1 MKTKMHN
8 GSRLLSLLLAVVLV
22 FTLTVP
28 ALAAEK
34 PQDMNLR
41 IAVMSDLHYLSPDM
55 IADTE
60 DFEHA
65 FNSDRKLLKE
75 SSSVLHE
82 MLERVRA
89 DKPDIL
95 LVSGD
100 LTKDGEQECHAALAK
115 QLQQLQQDVPGLKI
129 YVINGNHDIRNYN
142 AKNFNT
148 ADGKAVPATRTHP
161 EDFKR
166 IYDFVY
172 SDPTVI
178 ATFTPAAGNE
188 AGSLSYV
195 ARPVEGLTVIAMDTC
210 RYSSDNTSNG
220 DDEHETSG
228 AISADLEKWVIE
240 QTAAAKA
247 RGDLVIGLEH
257 HGLVPHF
264 DVEPTIL
271 PMYLVN
277 GYERIA
283 QEYADAGMSA
293 VFTGHMHAVDIAAM
307 TTKAGNT
314 FYDIETG
321 SALTY
326 PCPIRFVDLRRST
339 VGGETNTYMSV
350 STKTHIG
357 PINYTDP
364 ATGVAYVIDDLT
376 EYAREFGFS
385 TAMLK
390 TVAGDFVKSFFGKY
404 LPNDTWPVTKIIEN
418 IDKIIEDVASIPVA
432 EGNNLLDFA
441 NWIYRCNLAGE
452 DDGNYPAWV
461 QSGIDQLKS
470 GALLDQVL
478 DIVAKDAFGRGSVLF
493 TKFQGLFTKYLKS
506 QLNDLL
512 VKIVV
517 SMSVDNNCPDDND
530 KTILLEGSNAQVR
543 LLPVTGS
550 SAATTQAYVQGDTAT
565 VFLTSRQ
572 LRAATGAQSGVAV
585 TVDATD
591 PAVGTVVLAGRSIAN
606 ACDAGAAALQ
616 VKFRSGTVTLD
627 ARALAALDLHKDV
640 AVSLASGASLN
651 AAQQRALGSQAAA
664 ATLAN
669 ASVLVDGAA
678 ASCPAGSVRA
688 AVAVNAANDLT
699 AWSLA
704 DDGSISAVGGV
715 YDAGQQT
722 YAFDVVNGV
731 TAIARFPFTDVVAG
745 TWYYGA
751 AAYAYN
757 NGLFAGMTPTTFAPN
772 ATMTRAMLVSV
783 LWRLAGAPAP
793 KAPNTFVDVPDGA
806 WYTDAV
812 TWAAENGVVSG
823 IGGSRFDPSGF
834 VTREQTAEILYNYA
848 HSKGYDVSARA
859 DLTAFPDAASVS
871 GWAEEALSWANAAG
885 LINGTVRDGQT
896 ILDPQGRRKKSRTQ
910 PATAIIGSGRTY
922 KGFLIKSAAP
932 AWAVS
937 AQTTRRQYRS

>member
-148 ADGKAVPATRTHP
+148 PDGKAVPATRTHP

-357 PINYTDP
+357 PIHYTDP

-376 EYAREFGFS
+376 EYARKFGFT

-404 LPNDTWPVTKIIEN
+404 LPNDTWPVTKIIAN
-418 IDKIIEDVASIPVA
+418 IDQIIDDVAAVPIA

-651 AAQQRALGSQAAA
+651 AAQQRALGSQAAT

-688 AVAVNAANDLT
+688 AVAVNAADDLT

-704 DDGSISAVGGV
+704 DDGSISAVGGA

-896 ILDPQGRRKKSRTQ
+896 ILDPQGSASR
-910 PATAIIGSGRTY
+910 
-922 KGFLIKSAAP
+922 
-932 AWAVS
+932 
-937 AQTTRRQYRS
+937 AQVAMILMNYVEHVVNA

>member
-148 ADGKAVPATRTHP
+148 PDGKAVPATRTHP

-195 ARPVEGLTVIAMDTC
+195 ARPVEGLTIIAMDTC
-210 RYSSDNTSNG
+210 RYSKENTSNG
-220 DDEHETSG
+220 TDEHETSG

-357 PINYTDP
+357 PIHYTDP

-376 EYAREFGFS
+376 EYAREFGFT

-390 TVAGDFVKSFFGKY
+390 TVAGDFIKSFFGKY
-404 LPNDTWPVTKIIEN
+404 LPNDTWPVTKIIAN
-418 IDKIIEDVASIPVA
+418 IDQIIDDVAAVPIA

-493 TKFQGLFTKYLKS
+493 TKFQGLFTKYLRS

-688 AVAVNAANDLT
+688 AVAVNAADDLT

-704 DDGSISAVGGV
+704 DDGSISAVGGA

-896 ILDPQGRRKKSRTQ
+896 ILDPQGSASR
-910 PATAIIGSGRTY
+910 
-922 KGFLIKSAAP
+922 
-932 AWAVS
+932 
-937 AQTTRRQYRS
+937 AQVAMILMNYVEHVVNA

>member
-41 IAVMSDLHYLSPDM
+41 IAVISDLHYLSPDM

-75 SSSVLHE
+75 SSSVLRE

-148 ADGKAVPATRTHP
+148 ADGKAVPATRTEP

-172 SDPTVI
+172 SDPTVL
-178 ATFTPAAGNE
+178 ATFTPAEGNKAG
-188 AGSLSYV
+188 GLSYV

-264 DVEPTIL
+264 DVQPTIL

-283 QEYADAGMSA
+283 QEYADAGMSV

-326 PCPIRFVDLRRST
+326 PCPVRFVDLRRST

-357 PINYTDP
+357 PIHYTDP

-376 EYAREFGFS
+376 EYAREFGFT

-404 LPNDTWPVTKIIEN
+404 LPNDTWPVTKIVAN
-418 IDKIIEDVASIPVA
+418 IDQIIDDVAAVPIA

-688 AVAVNAANDLT
+688 AVAVNAADDLT

-704 DDGSISAVGGV
+704 DDGSISAVGGA

-896 ILDPQGRRKKSRTQ
+896 ILDPQGSASR
-910 PATAIIGSGRTY
+910 
-922 KGFLIKSAAP
+922 
-932 AWAVS
+932 
-937 AQTTRRQYRS
+937 AQVAMILMNYVEHVVNA

>member
-65 FNSDRKLLKE
+65 LNSDRKLLKE
-75 SSSVLHE
+75 SSAILNE
-82 MLERVRA
+82 MFERVRA

-115 QLQQLQQDVPGLKI
+115 QLQQLQQDIPGLKI

-148 ADGKAVPATRTHP
+148 ADGKAVPATRTEP

-172 SDPTVI
+172 SDPTVL
-178 ATFTPAAGNE
+178 ATFTPAEGNKAG
-188 AGSLSYV
+188 GLSYV

-264 DVEPTIL
+264 DVQPTIL

-283 QEYADAGMSA
+283 QEYADAGMSV

-307 TTKAGNT
+307 TTAAGNT

-326 PCPIRFVDLRRST
+326 PCPVRFVDLRRST

-357 PINYTDP
+357 PIHYTDP

-376 EYAREFGFS
+376 EYAREFGFT

-404 LPNDTWPVTKIIEN
+404 LPNDTWPVTKIVAN
-418 IDKIIEDVASIPVA
+418 IDQIIDDVAAVPIA

-572 LRAATGAQSGVAV
+572 LRAATGAQPGVAV

-651 AAQQRALGSQAAA
+651 AAQQRALGSQAAT

-688 AVAVNAANDLT
+688 AVAVNAADDLT

-704 DDGSISAVGGV
+704 DDGSISAVGGA

-848 HSKGYDVSARA
+848 HGKGYDVSARA

-871 GWAEEALSWANAAG
+871 GWAKNALSWANAAG

-896 ILDPQGRRKKSRTQ
+896 ILDPQGSASR
-910 PATAIIGSGRTY
+910 
-922 KGFLIKSAAP
+922 
-932 AWAVS
+932 
-937 AQTTRRQYRS
+937 AQVAMILMNYVEHVVNA

>member
-115 QLQQLQQDVPGLKI
+115 QLQQLQQDIPGLKI

-148 ADGKAVPATRTHP
+148 PDGKAVPATRTHP

-264 DVEPTIL
+264 DIEPTIL

-478 DIVAKDAFGRGSVLF
+478 DIVAKDAFGRGSVLL

-688 AVAVNAANDLT
+688 AVAVNAADDLT

-704 DDGSISAVGGV
+704 DDGSISAVGGA

-783 LWRLAGAPAP
+783 LWRLAGEPAP

-859 DLTAFPDAASVS
+859 DLTAFPDAGSVS

-896 ILDPQGRRKKSRTQ
+896 ILDPQGSASR
-910 PATAIIGSGRTY
+910 
-922 KGFLIKSAAP
+922 
-932 AWAVS
+932 
-937 AQTTRRQYRS
+937 AQVAMILMNYVEHVVNA

>member
-148 ADGKAVPATRTHP
+148 ADGKAVPATRTEP

-172 SDPTVI
+172 SDPTVL
-178 ATFTPAAGNE
+178 ATFTPAEGNKAG
-188 AGSLSYV
+188 GLSYV

-264 DVEPTIL
+264 DVQPTIL

-283 QEYADAGMSA
+283 QEYADAGMSV

-326 PCPIRFVDLRRST
+326 PCPVRFVDLRRST

-357 PINYTDP
+357 PIHYTDP

-376 EYAREFGFS
+376 EYAREFGFT

-404 LPNDTWPVTKIIEN
+404 LPNDTWPVTKIVAN
-418 IDKIIEDVASIPVA
+418 IDQIIDDVAAVPIA

-550 SAATTQAYVQGDTAT
+550 NAATTQAYVQGDTAT

-591 PAVGTVVLAGRSIAN
+591 PAVGTVILAGRSIAN

-688 AVAVNAANDLT
+688 AVAVNAADDLT

-704 DDGSISAVGGV
+704 DDGSISAVGGA

-848 HSKGYDVSARA
+848 HNKGYDVSARA

-896 ILDPQGRRKKSRTQ
+896 ILDPQGSASR
-910 PATAIIGSGRTY
+910 
-922 KGFLIKSAAP
+922 
-932 AWAVS
+932 
-937 AQTTRRQYRS
+937 AQVAMILMNYVEHVVNA

>member
-55 IADTE
+55 IADTA

-65 FNSDRKLLKE
+65 LNSDRKLLKE

-148 ADGKAVPATRTHP
+148 PDGKAVPATRTEP
-161 EDFKR
+161 EDFKQ

-172 SDPTVI
+172 SDPTVL
-178 ATFTPAAGNE
+178 ATFTPAEGNKAG
-188 AGSLSYV
+188 GLSYV

-264 DVEPTIL
+264 DVQPTIL

-283 QEYADAGMSA
+283 QEYADAGMSV

-307 TTKAGNT
+307 TTAAGNT

-326 PCPIRFVDLRRST
+326 PCPVRFVDLRRST

-357 PINYTDP
+357 PIHYTDP

-376 EYAREFGFS
+376 EYAREFGF
-385 TAMLK
+385 TTDMLK

-404 LPNDTWPVTKIIEN
+404 LPNDTWPVTKIIAN
-418 IDKIIEDVASIPVA
+418 IDQIIDDVAAVPIA

-651 AAQQRALGSQAAA
+651 AAQQRALGSQAAT
-664 ATLAN
+664 ATLAR
-669 ASVLVDGAA
+669 ASVTVDGAA

-688 AVAVNAANDLT
+688 AVAVNAADDLT

-704 DDGSISAVGGV
+704 DDGSISAVGGA

-859 DLTAFPDAASVS
+859 DLTAFPDAGSVS
-871 GWAEEALSWANAAG
+871 GWAEKALSWANAAG

-896 ILDPQGRRKKSRTQ
+896 ILDPQGSASR
-910 PATAIIGSGRTY
+910 
-922 KGFLIKSAAP
+922 
-932 AWAVS
+932 
-937 AQTTRRQYRS
+937 AQVAMILMNYVEHVVNA

>member
-75 SSSVLHE
+75 SSSILRE

-148 ADGKAVPATRTHP
+148 ADGKAVPATRTEP
-161 EDFKR
+161 EDFKQ

-178 ATFTPAAGNE
+178 ATFTPAEGNKAG
-188 AGSLSYV
+188 GLSYV
-195 ARPVEGLTVIAMDTC
+195 ARPVDGLTVIAMDTC

-264 DVEPTIL
+264 DVQPTIL

-283 QEYADAGMSA
+283 QEYADAGMSV

-307 TTKAGNT
+307 TTAAGNT

-326 PCPIRFVDLRRST
+326 PCPVRFVDLRRST
-339 VGGETNTYMSV
+339 VGGETSTYMSV

-357 PINYTDP
+357 PIHYTDP

-376 EYAREFGFS
+376 EYAREFGFT

-404 LPNDTWPVTKIIEN
+404 LPNDTWPVTKIVAN
-418 IDKIIEDVASIPVA
+418 IDQIIDDVAAVPIA

-651 AAQQRALGSQAAA
+651 AAQQRALGSQAAT

-688 AVAVNAANDLT
+688 AVAVNAADDLT

-704 DDGSISAVGGV
+704 DDGSISAVGGA

-859 DLTAFPDAASVS
+859 DLTAFPDAGSVS

-896 ILDPQGRRKKSRTQ
+896 ILDPQGSASR
-910 PATAIIGSGRTY
+910 
-922 KGFLIKSAAP
+922 
-932 AWAVS
+932 
-937 AQTTRRQYRS
+937 AQVAMILMNYVEHVVNA

>member
-115 QLQQLQQDVPGLKI
+115 QLQQLQQDIPGLKI

-148 ADGKAVPATRTHP
+148 TDGKAVPATRTHP

-195 ARPVEGLTVIAMDTC
+195 ARPVEGLTIVAMDTC
-210 RYSSDNTSNG
+210 RYSKENTSNG
-220 DDEHETSG
+220 TDEHETSG

-461 QSGIDQLKS
+461 QSGMDQLRS

-478 DIVAKDAFGRGSVLF
+478 DIVAKDAFGRSSVLF
-493 TKFQGLFTKYLKS
+493 TKFQGLFTKYLKG

-651 AAQQRALGSQAAA
+651 AAQQRAIGSQAAT

-688 AVAVNAANDLT
+688 AVAVNAADDLT

-704 DDGSISAVGGV
+704 DDGSISAVGGA

-896 ILDPQGRRKKSRTQ
+896 ILDPQGSASR
-910 PATAIIGSGRTY
+910 
-922 KGFLIKSAAP
+922 
-932 AWAVS
+932 
-937 AQTTRRQYRS
+937 AQIAMILMNYVEHVVNA

>member
-148 ADGKAVPATRTHP
+148 ADGKAVPATRTEP

-172 SDPTVI
+172 SDPTVL
-178 ATFTPAAGNE
+178 ATFTPAEGNKAG
-188 AGSLSYV
+188 GLSYV

-264 DVEPTIL
+264 DVQPTIL

-283 QEYADAGMSA
+283 QEYADAGMSV

-326 PCPIRFVDLRRST
+326 PCPVRFVDLRRST

-357 PINYTDP
+357 PIHYTDP

-376 EYAREFGFS
+376 EYAREFGF
-385 TAMLK
+385 TTDMLK
-390 TVAGDFVKSFFGKY
+390 TVAGDFIKSFFGKY
-404 LPNDTWPVTKIIEN
+404 LPNDTWPVTKIIAN
-418 IDKIIEDVASIPVA
+418 IDQIIDDVAAVPIA

-688 AVAVNAANDLT
+688 AVAVNAADDLT

-704 DDGSISAVGGV
+704 DDGSISAVGGA

-896 ILDPQGRRKKSRTQ
+896 ILDPQGSASR
-910 PATAIIGSGRTY
+910 
-922 KGFLIKSAAP
+922 
-932 AWAVS
+932 
-937 AQTTRRQYRS
+937 AQVAMILMNYVEHVVNA

>member
-115 QLQQLQQDVPGLKI
+115 QLQQLQQDIPGLKI

-148 ADGKAVPATRTHP
+148 PDGKAVPATRTHP

-376 EYAREFGFS
+376 EYARKFGFS

-404 LPNDTWPVTKIIEN
+404 LPNDTWPVTKIVAN
-418 IDKIIEDVASIPVA
+418 IDKIIDDVAAVPIA

-461 QSGIDQLKS
+461 QSGMDQLRS

-478 DIVAKDAFGRGSVLF
+478 DIVAKDAFGRSSVLF
-493 TKFQGLFTKYLKS
+493 TKFQGLFTKYLKG

-651 AAQQRALGSQAAA
+651 AAQQRALGSQAAT

-688 AVAVNAANDLT
+688 AVAVNAADDLT

-704 DDGSISAVGGV
+704 DDGSISAVGGA

-859 DLTAFPDAASVS
+859 DLTAFPDAGSVS

-896 ILDPQGRRKKSRTQ
+896 ILDPQGSASR
-910 PATAIIGSGRTY
+910 
-922 KGFLIKSAAP
+922 
-932 AWAVS
+932 
-937 AQTTRRQYRS
+937 AQVAMILMNYVEHVVNA

>member
-264 DVEPTIL
+264 DVQPTIL

-283 QEYADAGMSA
+283 QEYADAGMSV

-326 PCPIRFVDLRRST
+326 PCPVRFVDLRRST

-357 PINYTDP
+357 PIHYTDP

-376 EYAREFGFS
+376 EYAREFGFT

-390 TVAGDFVKSFFGKY
+390 TVAGDFIKSFFGKY
-404 LPNDTWPVTKIIEN
+404 LPNDTWPVTKIIAN
-418 IDKIIEDVASIPVA
+418 IDQIIDDVAAVPIA

-688 AVAVNAANDLT
+688 AVAVNAADDLT

-704 DDGSISAVGGV
+704 DDGSISAVGGA

-812 TWAAENGVVSG
+812 TWAAENGAVSG

-885 LINGTVRDGQT
+885 LINGTVRDGRT
-896 ILDPQGRRKKSRTQ
+896 ILDPQGSASR
-910 PATAIIGSGRTY
+910 
-922 KGFLIKSAAP
+922 
-932 AWAVS
+932 
-937 AQTTRRQYRS
+937 AQVAMILMNYVEHVVNA

>member
-115 QLQQLQQDVPGLKI
+115 QLQQLQQDIPGLKI

-148 ADGKAVPATRTHP
+148 PDGKAVPATRTHP

-195 ARPVEGLTVIAMDTC
+195 ARPVEGLTIVAMDTC
-210 RYSSDNTSNG
+210 RYSKENTSNG
-220 DDEHETSG
+220 TDEHETSG

-357 PINYTDP
+357 PIHYTDP

-376 EYAREFGFS
+376 EYAREFGFT

-390 TVAGDFVKSFFGKY
+390 TVAGDFIKSFFGKY
-404 LPNDTWPVTKIIEN
+404 LPNDTWPVTKIIAN
-418 IDKIIEDVASIPVA
+418 IDQIIDDVAAVPIA

-651 AAQQRALGSQAAA
+651 AAQQRALGSQAAT

-688 AVAVNAANDLT
+688 AVAVNAADDLT

-704 DDGSISAVGGV
+704 DDGSISAVGGA

-896 ILDPQGRRKKSRTQ
+896 ILDPQGSASR
-910 PATAIIGSGRTY
+910 
-922 KGFLIKSAAP
+922 
-932 AWAVS
+932 
-937 AQTTRRQYRS
+937 AQVAMILMNYVEHVVNA

>member
-148 ADGKAVPATRTHP
+148 PDGKAVPATRTHP

-195 ARPVEGLTVIAMDTC
+195 ARPVEGLTIVAMDTC
-210 RYSSDNTSNG
+210 RYSKENTSNG
-220 DDEHETSG
+220 TDEHETSG

-283 QEYADAGMSA
+283 QEYADAGMSV

-326 PCPIRFVDLRRST
+326 PCPVRFVDLSRTT

-357 PINYTDP
+357 PIHYTDP

-376 EYAREFGFS
+376 EYAREFGFT

-390 TVAGDFVKSFFGKY
+390 TVAGDFIKSFFGKY
-404 LPNDTWPVTKIIEN
+404 LPNDTWPVTKIVAN
-418 IDKIIEDVASIPVA
+418 IDQIIDDVAAVPIA

-572 LRAATGAQSGVAV
+572 LRTATGAQSGVAV

-688 AVAVNAANDLT
+688 AVAVNAADDLT

-704 DDGSISAVGGV
+704 DDGSISAVGGA

-896 ILDPQGRRKKSRTQ
+896 ILDPQGSASR
-910 PATAIIGSGRTY
+910 
-922 KGFLIKSAAP
+922 
-932 AWAVS
+932 
-937 AQTTRRQYRS
+937 AQVAMILMNYVEHVVNA

>member
-75 SSSVLHE
+75 SSSVLRE

-148 ADGKAVPATRTHP
+148 ADGKAVPATRTEP

-178 ATFTPAAGNE
+178 ATFTPAEGNKAG
-188 AGSLSYV
+188 GLSYV

-210 RYSSDNTSNG
+210 RYSSDNTSIG

-264 DVEPTIL
+264 DVQPTIL

-277 GYERIA
+277 GYGRIA
-283 QEYADAGMSA
+283 QEYADAGMSV

-307 TTKAGNT
+307 TTASGNT

-326 PCPIRFVDLRRST
+326 PCPVRFVDLRRST

-357 PINYTDP
+357 PIHYTDP

-376 EYAREFGFS
+376 EYAREFGFT

-404 LPNDTWPVTKIIEN
+404 LPNDTWPVTKIVAN
-418 IDKIIEDVASIPVA
+418 IDQIIDDVAAIPIA

-651 AAQQRALGSQAAA
+651 AAQQRALGSQAAT

-688 AVAVNAANDLT
+688 AVAVNAADDLT
-699 AWSLA
+699 AWSLV
-704 DDGSISAVGGV
+704 DDGSISAVGGA

-783 LWRLAGAPAP
+783 LWRLAGEPAP

-896 ILDPQGRRKKSRTQ
+896 ILDPQGSASR
-910 PATAIIGSGRTY
+910 
-922 KGFLIKSAAP
+922 
-932 AWAVS
+932 
-937 AQTTRRQYRS
+937 AQVAMILMNYVEHVVNA

>member
-148 ADGKAVPATRTHP
+148 PDGKAVPATRTEP
-161 EDFKR
+161 EDFKQ

-172 SDPTVI
+172 SDPTVL
-178 ATFTPAAGNE
+178 ATFTPAEGNKAG
-188 AGSLSYV
+188 GLSYV
-195 ARPVEGLTVIAMDTC
+195 ARPVDGLTVIAMDTC

-264 DVEPTIL
+264 DVQPTIL

-283 QEYADAGMSA
+283 QEYADAGMSV

-307 TTKAGNT
+307 TTASGNT

-326 PCPIRFVDLRRST
+326 PCPVRFVDLRRST

-357 PINYTDP
+357 PIHYTDP
-364 ATGVAYVIDDLT
+364 ATGIAYVIDDLT
-376 EYAREFGFS
+376 EYAREFGF
-385 TAMLK
+385 TTDMLK

-404 LPNDTWPVTKIIEN
+404 LPNDTWPVTKIIAN
-418 IDKIIEDVASIPVA
+418 IDQIIDDVAAVPIA

-493 TKFQGLFTKYLKS
+493 TKFQGLFTKYLKG

-688 AVAVNAANDLT
+688 AVAVNAADDLT

-704 DDGSISAVGGV
+704 DDGSISAVGGA

-783 LWRLAGAPAP
+783 LWRLAGEPAP

-859 DLTAFPDAASVS
+859 DLTAFPDAGSVS
-871 GWAEEALSWANAAG
+871 GWAEKALSWANAAG

-896 ILDPQGRRKKSRTQ
+896 ILDPQGSASR
-910 PATAIIGSGRTY
+910 
-922 KGFLIKSAAP
+922 
-932 AWAVS
+932 
-937 AQTTRRQYRS
+937 AQVAMILMNYVEHVVNA

>member
-1 MKTKMHN
+1 MKTRMHN

-148 ADGKAVPATRTHP
+148 ADGKAVPATRTEP

-172 SDPTVI
+172 SDPTVL
-178 ATFTPAAGNE
+178 ATFTPAEGNKAG
-188 AGSLSYV
+188 GLSYV

-264 DVEPTIL
+264 DVQPTIL

-283 QEYADAGMSA
+283 QEYADAGMSV

-326 PCPIRFVDLRRST
+326 PCPVRFVDLRRST

-357 PINYTDP
+357 PIHYTDP

-376 EYAREFGFS
+376 EYAREFGFT

-404 LPNDTWPVTKIIEN
+404 LPNDTWPVTKIVAN
-418 IDKIIEDVASIPVA
+418 IDQIIDDVAAVPIA

-627 ARALAALDLHKDV
+627 ARALAALDLHRDV

-688 AVAVNAANDLT
+688 AVAVNAADDLT

-704 DDGSISAVGGV
+704 DDGSISAVSGA

-896 ILDPQGRRKKSRTQ
+896 ILDPQGSASR
-910 PATAIIGSGRTY
+910 
-922 KGFLIKSAAP
+922 
-932 AWAVS
+932 
-937 AQTTRRQYRS
+937 AQVAMILMNYVEHVVNA

>member
-22 FTLTVP
+22 LTLTVP

-115 QLQQLQQDVPGLKI
+115 QLQQLQQDIPGLKI

-148 ADGKAVPATRTHP
+148 PDGKAVPATRTHP

-195 ARPVEGLTVIAMDTC
+195 ARPVEGLTIVAMDTC
-210 RYSSDNTSNG
+210 RYSKENTSNG
-220 DDEHETSG
+220 TDEHETSG

-404 LPNDTWPVTKIIEN
+404 LPNDTWPVTKIVAN
-418 IDKIIEDVASIPVA
+418 IDQIIDDVAAVPIA

-688 AVAVNAANDLT
+688 AVAVNAADDLT

-704 DDGSISAVGGV
+704 DDGSISAVSGA

-896 ILDPQGRRKKSRTQ
+896 ILDPQGSASR
-910 PATAIIGSGRTY
+910 
-922 KGFLIKSAAP
+922 
-932 AWAVS
+932 
-937 AQTTRRQYRS
+937 AQVAMILMNYVEHVVNA

>member
-65 FNSDRKLLKE
+65 LNSDRKLLKE
-75 SSSVLHE
+75 SSAILNE
-82 MLERVRA
+82 MFERVRA

-148 ADGKAVPATRTHP
+148 ADGKAVLATRTEP

-178 ATFTPAAGNE
+178 ATFTPAEGNKAG
-188 AGSLSYV
+188 GLSYV

-210 RYSSDNTSNG
+210 RYSSDNTSIG

-264 DVEPTIL
+264 DVQPTIL

-283 QEYADAGMSA
+283 QEYADAGMSV

-307 TTKAGNT
+307 TTAAGNT

-326 PCPIRFVDLRRST
+326 PCPVRFVDLRRST

-357 PINYTDP
+357 PIHYTDP
-364 ATGVAYVIDDLT
+364 ATGTAHVIDDLT

-385 TAMLK
+385 TDMLK

-404 LPNDTWPVTKIIEN
+404 LPNDTWPVTKIVAN
-418 IDKIIEDVASIPVA
+418 IDQIIDDVAAIPIA
-432 EGNNLLDFA
+432 EGKNLLDFA
-441 NWIYRCNLAGE
+441 NWIYQCNLAGE

-461 QSGIDQLKS
+461 QSGVDQLKS

-688 AVAVNAANDLT
+688 AVAVNAADDLT

-704 DDGSISAVGGV
+704 DDGSISAVGGA

-783 LWRLAGAPAP
+783 LWRLAGEPAP

-859 DLTAFPDAASVS
+859 DLTAFPDAGSVS

-896 ILDPQGRRKKSRTQ
+896 ILDPQGSASR
-910 PATAIIGSGRTY
+910 
-922 KGFLIKSAAP
+922 
-932 AWAVS
+932 
-937 AQTTRRQYRS
+937 AQVAMILMNYVEHVVNA

>member
-195 ARPVEGLTVIAMDTC
+195 ARPVEGLTIVAMDTC
-210 RYSSDNTSNG
+210 RYSKENTSNG
-220 DDEHETSG
+220 TDEHETSG

-326 PCPIRFVDLRRST
+326 PCPVRFVDLRRTT

-357 PINYTDP
+357 PIHYTDP

-376 EYAREFGFS
+376 EYAREFGFT

-390 TVAGDFVKSFFGKY
+390 TVAGDFIKSFFGKY
-404 LPNDTWPVTKIIEN
+404 LPNDTWPVTKIVAN
-418 IDKIIEDVASIPVA
+418 IDQIIDDVAAVPIA

-688 AVAVNAANDLT
+688 AVAVNAADDLT

-704 DDGSISAVGGV
+704 DDGSISAVSGA
-715 YDAGQQT
+715 YDAGLQT

-783 LWRLAGAPAP
+783 LWRLAGEPAP

-859 DLTAFPDAASVS
+859 DLTAFPDAGSVS

-896 ILDPQGRRKKSRTQ
+896 ILDPQGSASR
-910 PATAIIGSGRTY
+910 
-922 KGFLIKSAAP
+922 
-932 AWAVS
+932 
-937 AQTTRRQYRS
+937 AQVAMILMNYVEHVVNA

>member
-148 ADGKAVPATRTHP
+148 ADGKAVPATRTEP

-172 SDPTVI
+172 SDPTVL
-178 ATFTPAAGNE
+178 ATFTPAEGNKAG
-188 AGSLSYV
+188 GLSYV

-264 DVEPTIL
+264 DVQPTIL

-283 QEYADAGMSA
+283 QEYADAGMSV

-326 PCPIRFVDLRRST
+326 PCPVRFVDLRRST

-357 PINYTDP
+357 PIHYTDP

-376 EYAREFGFS
+376 EYAREFGFT

-404 LPNDTWPVTKIIEN
+404 LPNDTWPVTKIVAN
-418 IDKIIEDVASIPVA
+418 IDQIIDDVAAIPIA

-627 ARALAALDLHKDV
+627 ARALAALDLHRDV

-688 AVAVNAANDLT
+688 AVAVNAADDLT

-704 DDGSISAVGGV
+704 DDGSISAVSGA

-896 ILDPQGRRKKSRTQ
+896 ILDPQGSASR
-910 PATAIIGSGRTY
+910 
-922 KGFLIKSAAP
+922 
-932 AWAVS
+932 
-937 AQTTRRQYRS
+937 AQVAMILMNYVEHVVNA

>member
-28 ALAAEK
+28 AFAAEK

-65 FNSDRKLLKE
+65 LNSDRKLLKE

-148 ADGKAVPATRTHP
+148 ADGKAVPATRTEP
-161 EDFKR
+161 EDFKQ

-178 ATFTPAAGNE
+178 ATFTPAEGNKAG
-188 AGSLSYV
+188 GLSYV
-195 ARPVEGLTVIAMDTC
+195 ARPVDGLTVIAMDTC

-264 DVEPTIL
+264 DVQPTIL

-283 QEYADAGMSA
+283 QEYADAGMSV

-307 TTKAGNT
+307 TTAAGNT

-326 PCPIRFVDLRRST
+326 PCPVRFVDLRRST

-357 PINYTDP
+357 PIHYTDP

-376 EYAREFGFS
+376 EYAREFGF
-385 TAMLK
+385 TTDMLK

-404 LPNDTWPVTKIIEN
+404 LPNDTWPVTKIIAN
-418 IDKIIEDVASIPVA
+418 IDQIIDDVAAVPIA

-550 SAATTQAYVQGDTAT
+550 GTASTQAYVQGDTAT

-651 AAQQRALGSQAAA
+651 AAQQRALGSQAAT

-669 ASVLVDGAA
+669 ASILVDGAA

-688 AVAVNAANDLT
+688 AVAVNAADDLT

-704 DDGSISAVGGV
+704 DDGSISAVGGA
-715 YDAGQQT
+715 YDAGQQA

-783 LWRLAGAPAP
+783 LWRLAGEPAP

-859 DLTAFPDAASVS
+859 DLTAFPDAGSVS

-896 ILDPQGRRKKSRTQ
+896 ILDPQGSASR
-910 PATAIIGSGRTY
+910 
-922 KGFLIKSAAP
+922 
-932 AWAVS
+932 
-937 AQTTRRQYRS
+937 AQVAMILMNYVEHVVNA

>member
-75 SSSVLHE
+75 SSSVLRE

-148 ADGKAVPATRTHP
+148 ADGKAVPATRTEP

-172 SDPTVI
+172 SDPTVL
-178 ATFTPAAGNE
+178 ATFTPAEGNKAG
-188 AGSLSYV
+188 GLSYV

-264 DVEPTIL
+264 DVQPTIL

-283 QEYADAGMSA
+283 QEYADAGMSV

-326 PCPIRFVDLRRST
+326 PCPVRFVDLRRST

-357 PINYTDP
+357 PIHYTDP

-376 EYAREFGFS
+376 EYAREFGFT

-404 LPNDTWPVTKIIEN
+404 LPNDTWPVTKIVAN
-418 IDKIIEDVASIPVA
+418 IDQIIDDVAAVPIA

-627 ARALAALDLHKDV
+627 ARALAALDLHRDV

-688 AVAVNAANDLT
+688 AVAVNAADDLT

-704 DDGSISAVGGV
+704 DDGSISAVSGA

-859 DLTAFPDAASVS
+859 DLTAFPDAGSVS

-896 ILDPQGRRKKSRTQ
+896 ILDPQGSASR
-910 PATAIIGSGRTY
+910 
-922 KGFLIKSAAP
+922 
-932 AWAVS
+932 
-937 AQTTRRQYRS
+937 AQVAMILMNYVEHVVNA

>member
-75 SSSVLHE
+75 SSSVLRE

-142 AKNFNT
+142 AKNFST
-148 ADGKAVPATRTHP
+148 ADGKAVPATRTEP

-178 ATFTPAAGNE
+178 ATFTPAEGNKAG
-188 AGSLSYV
+188 GLSYV

-264 DVEPTIL
+264 DVQPTIL

-283 QEYADAGMSA
+283 QEYADAGMSV

-326 PCPIRFVDLRRST
+326 PCPVRFVDLRRST

-357 PINYTDP
+357 PIHYTDP

-376 EYAREFGFS
+376 EYAREFGFT

-404 LPNDTWPVTKIIEN
+404 LPNDTWPVTKIVAN
-418 IDKIIEDVASIPVA
+418 IDQIIDDVAAVPIA

-550 SAATTQAYVQGDTAT
+550 NAATTQAYVQGDTAT

-688 AVAVNAANDLT
+688 AVAVNAADDLT

-704 DDGSISAVGGV
+704 DDGSISAVSGA

-896 ILDPQGRRKKSRTQ
+896 ILDPQGSASR
-910 PATAIIGSGRTY
+910 
-922 KGFLIKSAAP
+922 
-932 AWAVS
+932 
-937 AQTTRRQYRS
+937 AQVAMILMNYVEHVVNA

>member
-1 MKTKMHN
+1 MNHSKRI
-8 GSRLLSLLLAVVLV
+8 GSRLLSLLLAVALVLA
-22 FTLTVP
+22 LSVP
-28 ALAAEK
+28 AFAA
-34 PQDMNLR
+34 QDSHSGADTGTLK
-41 IAVMSDLHYLSPDM
+41 IAVMSDDHYLSPSM
-55 IADTE
+55 IRDTADYTT
-60 DFEHA
+60 A
-65 FNSDRKLLKE
+65 LNSDRKMFAE
-75 SSSVLHE
+75 SDAILRT
-82 MLERVRA
+82 MLDAVRQ
-89 DKPDIL
+89 DKPDVL
-95 LVSGD
+95 LISGD
-100 LTKDGEQECHAALAK
+100 LTKDGEQECHKALAK
-115 QLQQLQQDVPGLKI
+115 ALQQLQRDVPGLKV
-129 YVINGNHDIRNYN
+129 YVINGNHDIRN
-142 AKNFNT
+142 ADALNFNT
-148 ADGKAVPATRTHP
+148 ADGKAVPATRTDP

-166 IYDFVY
+166 IYDFIY

-178 ATFTPAAGNE
+178 ATYTPPAGKE
-188 AGSLSYV
+188 AGGLSYV
-195 ARPVEGLTVIAMDTC
+195 ARPADGYTLVVIDTG
-210 RYSSDNTSNG
+210 RYSSDNTSTGKN
-220 DDEHETSG
+220 EHETSG
-228 AISADLEKWVIE
+228 AISADLEQWVIA
-240 QTAAAKA
+240 QIKAAKA
-247 RGDLVIGLEH
+247 RGDVVLGMQH
-257 HGLVPHF
+257 HGLIAHF
-264 DVEPTIL
+264 DVQPTIL

-277 GYERIA
+277 NYDRLA
-283 QEYADAGMSA
+283 QEYADAGMS
-293 VFTGHMHAVDIAAM
+293 VMFPGHSHAVDIASA
-307 TTKAGNT
+307 TTAAGNT
-314 FYDIETG
+314 IYDIETG
-321 SALTY
+321 SGLTY
-326 PCPIRFVDLRRST
+326 PSPLRFVELRRSADAT
-339 VGGETNTYMSV
+339 VV
-350 STKTHIG
+350 STGVRTHFGSIH
-357 PINYTDP
+357 YTDP
-364 ATGVAYVIDDLT
+364 LTGTAKTIDDLT
-376 EYAREFGFS
+376 EYGRAHGFS
-385 TAMLK
+385 TDMLK
-390 TVAGDFVKSFFGKY
+390 TVAGSFIKSFFGKF
-404 LPNDTWPVTKIIEN
+404 LPNDTWPVTKIIAN
-418 IDKIIEDVASIPVA
+418 IDQIIDDVAAIPIA

-441 NWIYRCNLAGE
+441 NWIYQCNLAGE

-461 QSGIDQLKS
+461 QSGVDQLKS

-478 DIVAKDAFGRGSVLF
+478 DIVARDTFGCGSVLF
-493 TKFQGLFTKYLKS
+493 TKFQGLFTRYLKS

-517 SMSVDNNCPDDND
+517 SMSVDNNCADDND
-530 KTILLEGSNAQVR
+530 MTFLIANSGDAQIR
-543 LLPVTGS
+543 LLPVSGS
-550 SAATTQAYVQGDTAT
+550 SAATTQAYVQGSTAT

-572 LRAATGAQSGVAV
+572 LRAATDAQFDATV
-585 TVDATD
+585 TINATD
-591 PAVGTVVLAGRSIAN
+591 PAADTVILSGRSIIN
-606 ACDAGAAALQ
+606 ARNAGVAALQ

-640 AVSLASGASLN
+640 AVSLTGASLN
-651 AAQQRALGSQAAA
+651 AAQQRALGTQAAA

-688 AVAVNAANDLT
+688 AVAVNAADDLT

-704 DDGSISAVGGV
+704 DDGSISAVGGA

-859 DLTAFPDAASVS
+859 DLTVFPDAGSVS
-871 GWAEEALSWANAAG
+871 GWAEKALSWANAAG

-896 ILDPQGRRKKSRTQ
+896 ILDPQGSASR
-910 PATAIIGSGRTY
+910 
-922 KGFLIKSAAP
+922 
-932 AWAVS
+932 
-937 AQTTRRQYRS
+937 AQVAMILMNYVEHVVNA

>member
-115 QLQQLQQDVPGLKI
+115 QLQQLQQDIPGLKI

-148 ADGKAVPATRTHP
+148 PDGKAVPATRTHP

-461 QSGIDQLKS
+461 QSGMDQLRS

-478 DIVAKDAFGRGSVLF
+478 DIVAKDAFGRSSVLF
-493 TKFQGLFTKYLKS
+493 TKFQGLFTKYLKG

-688 AVAVNAANDLT
+688 AVAVNAADDLT

-704 DDGSISAVGGV
+704 DDGSISAVGGA

-859 DLTAFPDAASVS
+859 DLSVFPDAGSVS
-871 GWAEEALSWANAAG
+871 GWAQDALAWANASG

-896 ILDPQGRRKKSRTQ
+896 ILDPQGSASR
-910 PATAIIGSGRTY
+910 
-922 KGFLIKSAAP
+922 
-932 AWAVS
+932 
-937 AQTTRRQYRS
+937 AQVAMILMNYVEHVVNA

>member
-115 QLQQLQQDVPGLKI
+115 QLQQLQQDIPGLKI

-148 ADGKAVPATRTHP
+148 PDGKAVPATRTHP

-357 PINYTDP
+357 PIHYTDP

-376 EYAREFGFS
+376 EYARKFGFT

-404 LPNDTWPVTKIIEN
+404 LPNDTWPVTKIIAN
-418 IDKIIEDVASIPVA
+418 IDQIIDDVAAVPIA

-478 DIVAKDAFGRGSVLF
+478 DIVAKDAFGRGSVLL

-651 AAQQRALGSQAAA
+651 AAQQRALGSQAAT

-688 AVAVNAANDLT
+688 AVAVNAADDLT

-704 DDGSISAVGGV
+704 DDGSISAVGGA

-783 LWRLAGAPAP
+783 LWRLAGEPAP

-896 ILDPQGRRKKSRTQ
+896 ILDPQGSASR
-910 PATAIIGSGRTY
+910 
-922 KGFLIKSAAP
+922 
-932 AWAVS
+932 
-937 AQTTRRQYRS
+937 AQVAMILMNYVEHVVNA

>member
-1 MKTKMHN
+1 MKTRMHN

-148 ADGKAVPATRTHP
+148 ADGKAVPATRTEP

-172 SDPTVI
+172 SDPTVL
-178 ATFTPAAGNE
+178 ATFTPAEGNKAG
-188 AGSLSYV
+188 GLSYV

-247 RGDLVIGLEH
+247 RGDLAIGLEH

-264 DVEPTIL
+264 DVQPTIL

-283 QEYADAGMSA
+283 QEYADAGMSV

-326 PCPIRFVDLRRST
+326 PCPVRFVDLRRST

-357 PINYTDP
+357 PIHYTDP

-376 EYAREFGFS
+376 EYAREFGFT

-404 LPNDTWPVTKIIEN
+404 LPNDTWPVTKIVAN
-418 IDKIIEDVASIPVA
+418 IDQIIDDVAAVPIA

-688 AVAVNAANDLT
+688 AVAVNAADDLT

-704 DDGSISAVGGV
+704 DDGSISAVGGA

-783 LWRLAGAPAP
+783 LWRLAGEPAP

-859 DLTAFPDAASVS
+859 DLTAFPDAGSVS
-871 GWAEEALSWANAAG
+871 GWAEKALSWANAAG

-896 ILDPQGRRKKSRTQ
+896 ILDPQGSASR
-910 PATAIIGSGRTY
+910 
-922 KGFLIKSAAP
+922 
-932 AWAVS
+932 
-937 AQTTRRQYRS
+937 AQVAMILMNYVEHVVNA

>member
-148 ADGKAVPATRTHP
+148 ADGKAVPATRTEP

-172 SDPTVI
+172 SDPTVL
-178 ATFTPAAGNE
+178 ATFTPAEGNKAG
-188 AGSLSYV
+188 GLSYV

-264 DVEPTIL
+264 DVQPTIL

-283 QEYADAGMSA
+283 QEYADAGMSV

-314 FYDIETG
+314 FYDTETG

-326 PCPIRFVDLRRST
+326 PCPVRFVDLRRST

-357 PINYTDP
+357 PIHYTDP

-376 EYAREFGFS
+376 EYAREFGF
-385 TAMLK
+385 TTDMLK

-404 LPNDTWPVTKIIEN
+404 LPNDTWPVTKIVAN
-418 IDKIIEDVASIPVA
+418 IDQIIDDVAAVPIA

-688 AVAVNAANDLT
+688 AVAVNAADDLT

-704 DDGSISAVGGV
+704 DDGSISAVGGA

-859 DLTAFPDAASVS
+859 DLTAFPDAGSVS

-896 ILDPQGRRKKSRTQ
+896 ILDPQGSASR
-910 PATAIIGSGRTY
+910 
-922 KGFLIKSAAP
+922 
-932 AWAVS
+932 
-937 AQTTRRQYRS
+937 AQVAMILMNYVEHVVNA

>member
-115 QLQQLQQDVPGLKI
+115 QLKQLQQDVPGLKI
-129 YVINGNHDIRNYN
+129 YVINGNHDIRNYK

-148 ADGKAVPATRTHP
+148 ADGKAVPATRTEP
-161 EDFKR
+161 EDFKQ

-178 ATFTPAAGNE
+178 ATFTPAEGNKAG
-188 AGSLSYV
+188 GLSYV

-228 AISADLEKWVIE
+228 AISAELEKWVIE

-264 DVEPTIL
+264 DVQPTIL

-283 QEYADAGMSA
+283 QEYADAGMSV

-326 PCPIRFVDLRRST
+326 PCPVRFVDLRRST

-357 PINYTDP
+357 PIHYTDP

-376 EYAREFGFS
+376 EYAREFGFT

-404 LPNDTWPVTKIIEN
+404 LPNDTWPVTKIVAN
-418 IDKIIEDVASIPVA
+418 IDQIIDDVAAVPIA

-688 AVAVNAANDLT
+688 AVAVNAADDLT

-704 DDGSISAVGGV
+704 DDGSISAVGGA

-783 LWRLAGAPAP
+783 LWRLAGEPAP

-859 DLTAFPDAASVS
+859 DLTAFPDAGSVS

-896 ILDPQGRRKKSRTQ
+896 ILDPQGSASR
-910 PATAIIGSGRTY
+910 
-922 KGFLIKSAAP
+922 
-932 AWAVS
+932 
-937 AQTTRRQYRS
+937 AQVAMILMNYVEHVVNA

>member
-55 IADTE
+55 IADTA

-65 FNSDRKLLKE
+65 LNSDRKLLKE
-75 SSSVLHE
+75 SSAILYE
-82 MLERVRA
+82 KFEQVRA

-148 ADGKAVPATRTHP
+148 ADGKAVPATRTEP

-172 SDPTVI
+172 SDPTVL
-178 ATFTPAAGNE
+178 ATFTPAEGNKAG
-188 AGSLSYV
+188 GLSYV

-264 DVEPTIL
+264 DVQPTIL

-283 QEYADAGMSA
+283 QEYADAGMSV

-326 PCPIRFVDLRRST
+326 PCPVRFVDLRRST

-357 PINYTDP
+357 PIHYTDP

-376 EYAREFGFS
+376 EYAREFGF
-385 TAMLK
+385 TTDMLK

-404 LPNDTWPVTKIIEN
+404 LPNDTWPVTKIIAN
-418 IDKIIEDVASIPVA
+418 IDQIIDDVAAVPIA

-664 ATLAN
+664 ATLVN

-688 AVAVNAANDLT
+688 AVAVNAADDLT

-704 DDGSISAVGGV
+704 DDGSISAVGGA

-896 ILDPQGRRKKSRTQ
+896 ILDPQGSASR
-910 PATAIIGSGRTY
+910 
-922 KGFLIKSAAP
+922 
-932 AWAVS
+932 
-937 AQTTRRQYRS
+937 AQVAMILMNYVEHVVNA

>member
-75 SSSVLHE
+75 SSSVLRE

-115 QLQQLQQDVPGLKI
+115 QLQQLQQDIPGLKI

-148 ADGKAVPATRTHP
+148 PDGKAVPATRTHP

-195 ARPVEGLTVIAMDTC
+195 ARPVEGLTIVAMDTC
-210 RYSSDNTSNG
+210 RYSKENTSNG
-220 DDEHETSG
+220 TDEHETSG

-357 PINYTDP
+357 PIHYTDP

-376 EYAREFGFS
+376 EYAREFGFT

-390 TVAGDFVKSFFGKY
+390 TVAGDFIKSFFGKY
-404 LPNDTWPVTKIIEN
+404 LPNDTWPVTKIIAN
-418 IDKIIEDVASIPVA
+418 IDQIIDDVAAVPIA

-461 QSGIDQLKS
+461 QSGVDQLKS

-627 ARALAALDLHKDV
+627 ARALAALDLHRDV

-688 AVAVNAANDLT
+688 AVAVNAADDLT

-704 DDGSISAVGGV
+704 DDGSISAVSGA

-896 ILDPQGRRKKSRTQ
+896 ILDPQGSASR
-910 PATAIIGSGRTY
+910 
-922 KGFLIKSAAP
+922 
-932 AWAVS
+932 
-937 AQTTRRQYRS
+937 AQVAMILMNYVEHVVNA

>member
-115 QLQQLQQDVPGLKI
+115 QLQQLQQDIPGLKI

-148 ADGKAVPATRTHP
+148 PDGKAVPATRTHP

-376 EYAREFGFS
+376 EYARKFGFS

-404 LPNDTWPVTKIIEN
+404 LPNDTWPVTKIVAN
-418 IDKIIEDVASIPVA
+418 IDKIIDDVAAVPIA

-461 QSGIDQLKS
+461 QSGMDQLRS

-478 DIVAKDAFGRGSVLF
+478 DIVAKDAFGRSSVLF
-493 TKFQGLFTKYLKS
+493 TKFQGLFTKYLKG

-651 AAQQRALGSQAAA
+651 AAQQRALGSQAAT

-688 AVAVNAANDLT
+688 AVAVNAADDLT

-704 DDGSISAVGGV
+704 DDGSISAVGGA

-783 LWRLAGAPAP
+783 LWRLAGEPAP

-859 DLTAFPDAASVS
+859 DLTAFPDAGSVS
-871 GWAEEALSWANAAG
+871 GWAEKALSWANAAG

-896 ILDPQGRRKKSRTQ
+896 ILDPQGSASR
-910 PATAIIGSGRTY
+910 
-922 KGFLIKSAAP
+922 
-932 AWAVS
+932 
-937 AQTTRRQYRS
+937 AQVAMILMNYVEHVVNA

>member
-148 ADGKAVPATRTHP
+148 ADGKAVPATRTEP

-172 SDPTVI
+172 SDPTVL
-178 ATFTPAAGNE
+178 ATFTPAEGNKAG
-188 AGSLSYV
+188 GLSYV

-264 DVEPTIL
+264 DVQPTIL

-283 QEYADAGMSA
+283 QEYADAGMSV

-357 PINYTDP
+357 PIHYTDP
-364 ATGVAYVIDDLT
+364 ATGVAHVIDDLT
-376 EYAREFGFS
+376 EYAREFGFT

-390 TVAGDFVKSFFGKY
+390 TVAGDFIKSFFGKY
-404 LPNDTWPVTKIIEN
+404 LPNDTWPVTKIIAN
-418 IDKIIEDVASIPVA
+418 IDQIIDDVAAVPIA

-461 QSGIDQLKS
+461 QSGVDQLKS

-572 LRAATGAQSGVAV
+572 LRTATGAQSGVAV

-688 AVAVNAANDLT
+688 AVAVNAADDLT

-704 DDGSISAVGGV
+704 DDGSISAVGGA

-896 ILDPQGRRKKSRTQ
+896 ILDPQGSASR
-910 PATAIIGSGRTY
+910 
-922 KGFLIKSAAP
+922 
-932 AWAVS
+932 
-937 AQTTRRQYRS
+937 AQVAMILMNYVEHVVNA

>member
-148 ADGKAVPATRTHP
+148 ADGKAVPATRTEP

-172 SDPTVI
+172 SDPTVL
-178 ATFTPAAGNE
+178 ATFTPAEGNKAG
-188 AGSLSYV
+188 GLSYV

-264 DVEPTIL
+264 DVQPTIL

-283 QEYADAGMSA
+283 QEYADAGMSV

-326 PCPIRFVDLRRST
+326 PCPVRFVDLRRST

-357 PINYTDP
+357 PIHYTDP

-376 EYAREFGFS
+376 EYAREFGFT

-404 LPNDTWPVTKIIEN
+404 LPNDTWPVTKIVAN
-418 IDKIIEDVASIPVA
+418 IDQIIDDVAAVPIA

-550 SAATTQAYVQGDTAT
+550 NAATTQAYVQGDTAT

-651 AAQQRALGSQAAA
+651 AAQQRALGSQVAA
-664 ATLAN
+664 ATLAR
-669 ASVLVDGAA
+669 ASVTVDGAA

-688 AVAVNAANDLT
+688 AVAVNAADDLT

-704 DDGSISAVGGV
+704 DDGSISAVGGA

-896 ILDPQGRRKKSRTQ
+896 ILDPQGSASR
-910 PATAIIGSGRTY
+910 
-922 KGFLIKSAAP
+922 
-932 AWAVS
+932 
-937 AQTTRRQYRS
+937 AQVAMILMNYVEHVVNA

>member
-148 ADGKAVPATRTHP
+148 ADGKAVPATRTEP

-357 PINYTDP
+357 PIHYTDP

-376 EYAREFGFS
+376 EYAREFGFT

-404 LPNDTWPVTKIIEN
+404 LPNDTWPVTKIVAN
-418 IDKIIEDVASIPVA
+418 IDQIIDDVAAIPIA

-461 QSGIDQLKS
+461 QSGVDQLKS

-651 AAQQRALGSQAAA
+651 AAQQRALGSQAAT

-688 AVAVNAANDLT
+688 AVAVNAADDLT

-704 DDGSISAVGGV
+704 DDGSISAVGGA

-783 LWRLAGAPAP
+783 LWRLAGEPAP
-793 KAPNTFVDVPDGA
+793 KTPNTFVDVPDGA

-859 DLTAFPDAASVS
+859 DLTAFPDAGSVS

-885 LINGTVRDGQT
+885 LINGTVRNGQT
-896 ILDPQGRRKKSRTQ
+896 ILDPQGSASR
-910 PATAIIGSGRTY
+910 
-922 KGFLIKSAAP
+922 
-932 AWAVS
+932 
-937 AQTTRRQYRS
+937 AQVAMILMNYVEHVVNA

>member
-1 MKTKMHN
+1 MNHSKRI
-8 GSRLLSLLLAVVLV
+8 GSRLLSLLLAVALVLA
-22 FTLTVP
+22 LSVP
-28 ALAAEK
+28 AFAA
-34 PQDMNLR
+34 QDSHSGADTGTLK
-41 IAVMSDLHYLSPDM
+41 IAVMSDDHYLSPSM
-55 IADTE
+55 IRDTADYTT
-60 DFEHA
+60 A
-65 FNSDRKLLKE
+65 LNSDRKMFAE
-75 SSSVLHE
+75 SDAILRT
-82 MLERVRA
+82 MLDAVRQ
-89 DKPDIL
+89 DKPDVL
-95 LVSGD
+95 LISGD
-100 LTKDGEQECHAALAK
+100 LTKDGEQECHKALAK
-115 QLQQLQQDVPGLKI
+115 ALQQLQRDVPGLKV
-129 YVINGNHDIRNYN
+129 YVINGNHDIRN
-142 AKNFNT
+142 ADALNFNT
-148 ADGKAVPATRTHP
+148 ADGKAVPATRTDP

-166 IYDFVY
+166 IYDFIY

-178 ATFTPAAGNE
+178 ATYTPPAGKE
-188 AGSLSYV
+188 AGGLSYV
-195 ARPVEGLTVIAMDTC
+195 ARPADGYTLVVIDTG
-210 RYSSDNTSNG
+210 RYSSDNTSTGKN
-220 DDEHETSG
+220 EHETSG
-228 AISADLEKWVIE
+228 AISADLEQWVID
-240 QTAAAKA
+240 QIKAAKA
-247 RGDLVIGLEH
+247 RGDVVLGMQH
-257 HGLVPHF
+257 HGLVAHF
-264 DVEPTIL
+264 DVQPTIL

-277 GYERIA
+277 DYERLS
-283 QEYADAGMSA
+283 QEYADAGMS
-293 VFTGHMHAVDIAAM
+293 VMFTGHSHAVDIASA
-307 TTKAGNT
+307 TTVAGNT
-314 FYDIETG
+314 IYDIETG
-321 SALTY
+321 SGLTY
-326 PCPIRFVDLRRST
+326 PSPLRFVELRRSADAT
-339 VGGETNTYMSV
+339 VV
-350 STKTHIG
+350 STGVRTHFG
-357 PINYTDP
+357 PIHYTDP
-364 ATGVAYVIDDLT
+364 LTGTAKTIDDLT
-376 EYAREFGFS
+376 EYGRAHGF
-385 TAMLK
+385 TTDMLK
-390 TVAGDFVKSFFGKY
+390 TVAGSFVKSFFGKF
-404 LPNDTWPVTKIIEN
+404 LPNDTWPVTKIIAN
-418 IDKIIEDVASIPVA
+418 IDQIIDDVAAVPIA

-441 NWIYRCNLAGE
+441 NWIYQCNLAGE

-461 QSGIDQLKS
+461 QSGVDQLKS

-478 DIVAKDAFGRGSVLF
+478 DIVARDTFGCGSVLF
-493 TKFQGLFTKYLKS
+493 TKFQGLFTRYLKS

-517 SMSVDNNCPDDND
+517 SMSVDNNCADDND
-530 KTILLEGSNAQVR
+530 MTFLIANSGDAQIR
-543 LLPVTGS
+543 LLPVSGS
-550 SAATTQAYVQGDTAT
+550 SAATTQAYVQGSTAT

-572 LRAATGAQSGVAV
+572 LRAATDAQFDATV
-585 TVDATD
+585 TINATD
-591 PAVGTVVLAGRSIAN
+591 PAADTVILSGRSIIN
-606 ACDAGAAALQ
+606 ARNAGVAALQ

-640 AVSLASGASLN
+640 AVSLTGASLN
-651 AAQQRALGSQAAA
+651 AAQQRALGTQAGSAV
-664 ATLAN
+664 LAN

-688 AVAVNAANDLT
+688 AVAVNAADDLT

-704 DDGSISAVGGV
+704 DDGSISTVGGA

-896 ILDPQGRRKKSRTQ
+896 ILDPQGSASR
-910 PATAIIGSGRTY
+910 
-922 KGFLIKSAAP
+922 
-932 AWAVS
+932 
-937 AQTTRRQYRS
+937 AQVAMILMNYVEHVVNA

>member
-28 ALAAEK
+28 ALAADK

-115 QLQQLQQDVPGLKI
+115 QLQQLQQDIPGLKI

-148 ADGKAVPATRTHP
+148 ADGKAVPATRTEP

-172 SDPTVI
+172 SDPTVL
-178 ATFTPAAGNE
+178 ATFTPAEGNKAG
-188 AGSLSYV
+188 GLSYV

-264 DVEPTIL
+264 DVQPTIL

-283 QEYADAGMSA
+283 QEYADAGMSV

-326 PCPIRFVDLRRST
+326 PCPVRFVDLRRST

-357 PINYTDP
+357 PIHYTDP

-376 EYAREFGFS
+376 EYAREFGF
-385 TAMLK
+385 TTDMLK

-404 LPNDTWPVTKIIEN
+404 LPNDTWPVTKIIAN
-418 IDKIIEDVASIPVA
+418 IDQIIDDVAAVPIA

-664 ATLAN
+664 ATLVN

-688 AVAVNAANDLT
+688 AVAVNAADDLT

-704 DDGSISAVGGV
+704 DDGSISAVGGA

-896 ILDPQGRRKKSRTQ
+896 ILDPQGSASR
-910 PATAIIGSGRTY
+910 
-922 KGFLIKSAAP
+922 
-932 AWAVS
+932 
-937 AQTTRRQYRS
+937 AQVAMILMNYVEHVVNA